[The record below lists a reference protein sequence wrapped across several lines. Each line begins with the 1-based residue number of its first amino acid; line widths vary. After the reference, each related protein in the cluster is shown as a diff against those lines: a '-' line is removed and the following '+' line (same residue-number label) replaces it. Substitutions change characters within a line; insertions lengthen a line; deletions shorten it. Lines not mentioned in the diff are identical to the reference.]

1 LIFNTFHEL
10 KPGQDF
16 VLVNDHDPKPLYYQ
30 FQAEYQGTFQWDYL
44 DQAPMSGASASAAPP
59 KRGGPV
65 RAAAPSERWRR
76 LRLIPLAAGAGALV
90 AGLWAG
96 LARLGLALPGGM
108 PTLAEYHGAL
118 MISGFLGTLISLE
131 RAVAIGRWWT
141 YTAPALS
148 AIGAVAL
155 MVGAPAFAG
164 GAFLLAGIALA
175 FNSSTVVARQPA
187 LFTVVLAVAAVCWV
201 GGTLVWIKG
210 APAADVTG
218 WWLAFLVLTV
228 AAERL
233 ELSRLLSPP
242 RSSQLTFA
250 LACALIVVGAARGEL
265 ADEAAPFSGVGLL
278 AATAWLVRHDI
289 ALRTIR
295 LSAQPRFSAAC
306 LLAGYFWLGLAGFL
320 LLVAPPGTTAFSYDA
335 AVHAITIG
343 FILSMIF
350 GHAPIILPAVIG
362 LRVRYSAAAY
372 VPLVLL
378 HLSVLLRIA
387 ADLFERVEMRT
398 ISGPVTIIA
407 IAGYAATLMTASR
420 K

>member
-1 LIFNTFHEL
+1 
-10 KPGQDF
+10 
-16 VLVNDHDPKPLYYQ
+16 
-30 FQAEYQGTFQWDYL
+30 
-44 DQAPMSGASASAAPP
+44 MSS
-59 KRGGPV
+59 V
-65 RAAAPSERWRR
+65 WRP
-76 LRLIPLAAGAGALV
+76 LRLIPLAAGAGALLI
-90 AGLWAG
+90 GLWTG

-108 PTLAEYHGAL
+108 PALAEFHGSL

-131 RAVAIGRWWT
+131 RAVAIGRWWA

-148 AIGAVAL
+148 AIGAMAL
-155 MVGAPAFAG
+155 IVGAPAFAS
-164 GAFLLAGIALA
+164 GAFLLAGIALT
-175 FNSSTVVARQPA
+175 FNSSTLVARQPA
-187 LFTVVLAVAAVCWV
+187 LFTVVLAVAAACWV

-210 APAADVTG
+210 ALAADVAG

-250 LACALIVVGAARGEL
+250 LAAALIIVGAARGEF
-265 ADEAAPFSGVGLL
+265 AGEAAPFSGVGLL

-289 ALRTIR
+289 ALRTVR

-306 LLAGYFWLGLAGFL
+306 LLAGYFWLGLAGLL

-335 AVHAITIG
+335 AVHAIAIG

-350 GHAPIILPAVIG
+350 GHAPIILPAVTG

-378 HLSVLLRIA
+378 HLSVLFRIA
-387 ADLFERVEMRT
+387 ADLFERVEIRI
-398 ISGPVTIIA
+398 ISGPVTIVA
-407 IAGYAATLMTASR
+407 IASYAATLMISSR
-420 K
+420 KK

>member
-1 LIFNTFHEL
+1 
-10 KPGQDF
+10 
-16 VLVNDHDPKPLYYQ
+16 
-30 FQAEYQGTFQWDYL
+30 
-44 DQAPMSGASASAAPP
+44 MSGASASGAPP
-59 KRGGPV
+59 KPGGPV
-65 RAAAPSERWRR
+65 HAAAPSEKWRR
-76 LRLIPLAAGAGALV
+76 LRLIPLAAGAGSLL
-90 AGLWAG
+90 AGLWGG
-96 LARLGLALPGGM
+96 LARLGLALPSGM
-108 PTLAEYHGAL
+108 PALAEFHGAL
-118 MISGFLGTLISLE
+118 MISGFLATVISLE
-131 RAVAIGRWWT
+131 RAVAIGRWWA
-141 YTAPALS
+141 YTTPALS

-155 MVGAPAFAG
+155 ILGAQALAG
-164 GAFLLAGIALA
+164 SAFLLAGITLT
-175 FNSSTVVARQPA
+175 FNSGTVVARQPA
-187 LFTVVLAVAAVCWV
+187 LFTVVLAVAAACWA

-210 APAADVTG
+210 APAADVAG

-250 LACALIVVGAARGEL
+250 LAAALIIVGAARGEL
-265 ADEAAPFSGVGLL
+265 AGEAAPFSGVGLL
-278 AATAWLVRHDI
+278 ASTAWLVRHDI

-295 LSAQPRFSAAC
+295 LSAQPRFSATC
-306 LLAGYFWLGLAGFL
+306 LLAGYFWIGLAGLL

-362 LRVRYSAAAY
+362 LRVRYSAVAY

-378 HLSVLLRIA
+378 HLSVGLRIA
-387 ADLFERVEMRT
+387 ADLFERIEMRA

-407 IAGYAATLMTASR
+407 LAGYALTLMLASR
-420 K
+420 KQ